1 MRAEECCRNKEG
13 VLMTEHWQRLASILL
28 LGLLGAG
35 IIGFMGLAIT
45 QDGIRSDD
53 AGWIAAA
60 FLSLREVMSKIEN
73 VSLGI
78 RTPAPPVAPAGEVK

>member
-1 MRAEECCRNKEG
+1 MS
-13 VLMTEHWQRLASILL
+13 EHWQRFASIVL

-35 IIGFMGLAIT
+35 IIAFMAVAVT
-45 QDGIRSDD
+45 HDGISGDD

-78 RTPAPPVAPAGEVK
+78 RTPAPPVPPAGETK

>member
-1 MRAEECCRNKEG
+1 MASKRDA
-13 VLMTEHWQRLASILL
+13 MTENWQRFASIVL

-35 IIGFMGLAIT
+35 IIGFMVVSIMH
-45 QDGIRSDD
+45 DGQMSAAD
-53 AGWIAAA
+53 AGWITAA

-78 RTPAPPVAPAGEVK
+78 RTPAPPVAPAGEAR

>member
-1 MRAEECCRNKEG
+1 MS
-13 VLMTEHWQRLASILL
+13 EHWQRFASIV
-28 LGLLGAG
+28 LLGALGTG
-35 IIGFMGLAIT
+35 IIVFMAVAVT
-45 QDGIRSDD
+45 QDGISGDD

-78 RTPAPPVAPAGEVK
+78 RTPAPPVPPAGEAK

>member
-1 MRAEECCRNKEG
+1 
-13 VLMTEHWQRLASILL
+13 MTEHWQRFASIVL
-28 LGLLGAG
+28 LGLLGSG
-35 IIGFMGLAIT
+35 IIAFMGVAVT
-45 QDGIRSDD
+45 ADGISGDD

-78 RTPAPPVAPAGEVK
+78 RTPAPPVPPAGETR

>member
-1 MRAEECCRNKEG
+1 MS
-13 VLMTEHWQRLASILL
+13 EHWQRFASIVL
-28 LGLLGAG
+28 LGLLGGG
-35 IIGFMGLAIT
+35 IIAFMGVAVS
-45 QDGIRSDD
+45 QDGITGDD

-78 RTPAPPVAPAGEVK
+78 RTPAPPVPPAGESK

>member
-1 MRAEECCRNKEG
+1 MG
-13 VLMTEHWQRLASILL
+13 VAVS
-28 LGLLGAG
+28 
-35 IIGFMGLAIT
+35 
-45 QDGIRSDD
+45 QDGITGDD

-78 RTPAPPVAPAGEVK
+78 RTPAPPVAPAGESK

>member
-1 MRAEECCRNKEG
+1 MS
-13 VLMTEHWQRLASILL
+13 EHWQRFASIVL
-28 LGLLGAG
+28 LGLLGSG
-35 IIGFMGLAIT
+35 ILAFMGVAVT
-45 QDGIRSDD
+45 QDGIAGDD

-78 RTPAPPVAPAGEVK
+78 RTPAPPVPPAGEMK